1 LKVPCEPFKQSF
13 LNLNKVAIWDGHE
26 AENEF
31 RLTCDPLKHR
41 FLELIKV
48 EFWDGQEAEN
58 DI

>member
-1 LKVPCEPFKQSF
+1 MRAIQSF